1 MRNSKTAATS
11 HMVGGLFTF
20 ALFGLFVVLSLLIV
34 VIGVDGYKS
43 VVDTGDRTN
52 ELRTT
57 LGYVVGKLR
66 SEAAADGVSLEERE
80 GVKALVLTQ
89 INDENELMETIIYF
103 QDGMLLESYINVD
116 MMDFDPEFGDLLTGI
131 ASFSIQE
138 TEDGLI
144 SLTAATKDGYSQT
157 VRVAPRVARE
167 VTVQ

>member
-1 MRNSKTAATS
+1 MRKSKTAGTS

-80 GVKALVLTQ
+80 GLTVLVLTQ
-89 INDENELMETIIYF
+89 LNDEEEPLETIIYYL
-103 QDGMLLESYINVD
+103 DGMLMEAYNNAAIL
-116 MMDFDPEFGDLLTGI
+116 DFDPEFGELLTNI
-131 ASFSIQE
+131 ASFSMEQ
-138 TEDGLI
+138 TEGGLI
-144 SLTAATKDGYSQT
+144 SLSAATKDGYSQT
-157 VRVAPRVARE
+157 VHIAPRVQQE
-167 VTVQ
+167 VLTQ